1 MSSKK
6 IINSIQFLRG
16 FAALAVVIHHTGGYV
31 KRYFVPTLLFDDNF
45 SIGFAGVD
53 LFFVISGF
61 IIHFTSKKYLD
72 NPSKIKDYLKK
83 RFIRVYPIYWI
94 ITTTLFL
101 SSWLIV
107 KILHKNIFSIGYPE
121 TVITYLKTY
130 TLFPLHFAINPVTWT
145 LSYELFFYLCFAI
158 LIISKRLWIVPAIII
173 AISFYN
179 IFIDISEIPDI
190 NFNYYNFVFSG
201 YNFEF
206 MFGFLIYQ
214 FYEKIK
220 LSNIIS
226 VILLIVSISIIVFF
240 GYSVGD
246 YDSYQRVLTFGLPSG
261 LILIGLLNLE
271 KNNAI
276 SFPKFTIILG
286 DASYALY
293 LIHFPMMLLL
303 NKLPQILGYNFSANQ
318 EVWYSYFII
327 IAIIITSVSVH
338 KWVEKPVAKKLNNV
352 LAD

>member
-16 FAALAVVIHHTGGYV
+16 FAALAVVVHHTGGYV
-31 KRYFVPTLLFDDNF
+31 KRYFEPTLLFEDKF

-61 IIHFTSKKYLD
+61 IIHFTSKNYL
-72 NPSKIKDYLKK
+72 NIPSKLKEYLKK

-94 ITTTLFL
+94 ITTILFI

-107 KILHKNIFSIGYPE
+107 EILDKNIFSIGYPN
-121 TVITYLKTY
+121 TLIAYIQTYL
-130 TLFPLHFAINPVTWT
+130 LLPLHFAINPVTWT

-158 LIISKRLWIVPAIII
+158 LIISKRLWIIPALIL
-173 AISFYN
+173 AVSFYN
-179 IFIDISEIPDI
+179 IFINIPEIVEVKLNYF
-190 NFNYYNFVFSG
+190 NFIFSG

-206 MFGFLIYQ
+206 MFGFLIYPL
-214 FYEKIK
+214 YEKIK

-226 VILLIVSISIIVFF
+226 VILLIISISIIALF
-240 GYSVGD
+240 GYDIGD
-246 YDSYQRVLTFGLPSG
+246 YDSYKRVLTFGLPSG
-261 LILIGLLNLE
+261 LILLSLLNLE
-271 KNNAI
+271 NNNAI
-276 SFPKFTIILG
+276 SFPKITLTLG

-293 LIHFPMMLLL
+293 LIHFPMMLLM
-303 NKLPQILGYNFSANQ
+303 NKIPQILGYNFSAIQ

-327 IAIIITSVSVH
+327 ISMVISSIYVH
-338 KWVEKPVAKKLNNV
+338 KWIEMPVAKKLNS
-352 LAD
+352 LLKG

>member
-16 FAALAVVIHHTGGYV
+16 FAALAVVVHHTGGYV
-31 KRYFVPTLLFDDNF
+31 KRYFEPTLLFEDKF

-61 IIHFTSKKYLD
+61 IIHFTSKNYL
-72 NPSKIKDYLKK
+72 NNHSKLKEYLKK

-94 ITTTLFL
+94 ITTILFI

-107 KILHKNIFSIGYPE
+107 EILDKNIFSIGYPN
-121 TVITYLKTY
+121 TLIAYIQTYL
-130 TLFPLHFAINPVTWT
+130 LLPLHFAINPVTWT

-158 LIISKRLWIVPAIII
+158 LIISKRLWIIPALIL
-173 AISFYN
+173 AVSFYN
-179 IFIDISEIPDI
+179 IFINIPEIVEVKLNYF
-190 NFNYYNFVFSG
+190 NFIFSG

-206 MFGFLIYQ
+206 MFGFLIYPL
-214 FYEKIK
+214 YEKIK

-226 VILLIVSISIIVFF
+226 VILLIISISIIALF
-240 GYSVGD
+240 GYDIGD
-246 YDSYQRVLTFGLPSG
+246 YDSYKRVLTFGLPSG
-261 LILIGLLNLE
+261 LILLSLLNLE
-271 KNNAI
+271 NNNAI
-276 SFPKFTIILG
+276 SFPKITLTLG

-293 LIHFPMMLLL
+293 LIHFPMMLLM
-303 NKLPQILGYNFSANQ
+303 NKIPQILGYNFSAIQ

-327 IAIIITSVSVH
+327 ISMVISSIYVH
-338 KWVEKPVAKKLNNV
+338 KWIEMPVAKKLNS
-352 LAD
+352 LLKG

>member
-1 MSSKK
+1 
-6 IINSIQFLRG
+6 
-16 FAALAVVIHHTGGYV
+16 
-31 KRYFVPTLLFDDNF
+31 
-45 SIGFAGVD
+45 
-53 LFFVISGF
+53 
-61 IIHFTSKKYLD
+61 
-72 NPSKIKDYLKK
+72 
-83 RFIRVYPIYWI
+83 
-94 ITTTLFL
+94 
-101 SSWLIV
+101 
-107 KILHKNIFSIGYPE
+107 
-121 TVITYLKTY
+121 
-130 TLFPLHFAINPVTWT
+130 
-145 LSYELFFYLCFAI
+145 
-158 LIISKRLWIVPAIII
+158 
-173 AISFYN
+173 
-179 IFIDISEIPDI
+179 
-190 NFNYYNFVFSG
+190 
-201 YNFEF
+201 

-261 LILIGLLNLE
+261 LILVGLLNLE

-327 IAIIITSVSVH
+327 IAIIITSAYVH